1 MFGYKLGRLL
11 HKPKG
16 VPYYVWGGIQALRYA
31 IGRFRSVDT
40 DVHAS
45 KDGVLVAVH
54 WMREWRW
61 PDGRKVVGSP
71 ASYTYKQLQTMRPR
85 RGGPYRIQAVSE
97 LFAEIGNKVVFAL
110 EAKPNPLLESVDL
123 WRRVKADADKYGAR
137 VVVMTIQRHS
147 ATPELWEAEAVR
159 RLQAAKAAGFPVM
172 VLSRGWLNPDK
183 WGFVDAYKGNAV
195 AERSR
200 GKDLPASVAWV
211 GPGSTVGASA
221 HPSVKIPVLARPRP
235 APVPAKPPA
244 PTSTPTPT
252 QRVVA
257 DLRAHGITVLDR
269 TQWGS
274 EHAEVYAKRRIDK
287 PSKRPCSTVVQ
298 HITVTKPTGDF
309 NADVRVVERI
319 GMERFGSGV
328 SYNFIV
334 NMTTGVVAVG
344 QPLDAKGTH
353 TVNTKGVAGYSYDQN
368 YAARAIAVLGMPD
381 TKLSAVAERSIVA
394 ILASLVRC
402 GEVTREYDYD
412 PHSKFKAKDCPC
424 DSTRDRMPAM
434 KQAADQIITKEAA
447 K

>member
-31 IGRFRSVDT
+31 IGRFGSVDV

-147 ATPELWEAEAVR
+147 STPELWEAEAVR

-183 WGFVDAYKGNAV
+183 WGFVDAFKGNAV

-235 APVPAKPPA
+235 APVPATTSTSPSFPA
-244 PTSTPTPT
+244 PSPPYIPAAHNSGTGNKPIVRIVMHSTTGSSAAGSARKIADYFQKET
-252 QRVVA
+252 ARGSAHYVVDAAEEFQCVYDSVIAWHAPPNRHSLGVELCDNPSQDISRWDDA
-257 DLRAHGITVLDR
+257 DHRAVFARAATLVAQLCLAYNVPIRKLTVAQVRAGERGICGHV
-269 TQWGS
+269 
-274 EHAEVYAKRRIDK
+274 
-287 PSKRPCSTVVQ
+287 
-298 HITVTKPTGDF
+298 
-309 NADVRVVERI
+309 DVRDAFRETSHWDPGAFPWTAFIAAVKAEANRI
-319 GMERFGSGV
+319 
-328 SYNFIV
+328 
-334 NMTTGVVAVG
+334 
-344 QPLDAKGTH
+344 
-353 TVNTKGVAGYSYDQN
+353 
-368 YAARAIAVLGMPD
+368 
-381 TKLSAVAERSIVA
+381 
-394 ILASLVRC
+394 
-402 GEVTREYDYD
+402 
-412 PHSKFKAKDCPC
+412 
-424 DSTRDRMPAM
+424 
-434 KQAADQIITKEAA
+434 KEAA